1 MKKRL
6 LFFTGR
12 APEKVSRFAIP
23 KGLYRETAPTLSLKR
38 YLDLLVEAQGAAYAD
53 SAEEADL
60 ILTIG
65 KPEEERAVSLVDDA
79 CLKETIAFMS
89 NEKGACRASPFQF
102 IVYNSPLSI
111 AAATSERE
119 S

>member
-6 LFFTGR
+6 LFFMGR
-12 APEKVSRFAIP
+12 APEKASRFAMP
-23 KGLYRETAPTLSLKR
+23 KGMYRETAPTLSLKR
-38 YLDLLVEAQGAAYAD
+38 YLDLMLEAQGAAYAD

-65 KPEEERAVSLVDDA
+65 KPEEERAVSLV
-79 CLKETIAFMS
+79 LKGTIAFMS